1 MKPIKPY
8 KNIYK
13 HQEKKEKKEED
24 LRESRALGPNAAVV
38 ADDGCGGEVIA
49 FDFAH
54 EMIIDVGLP
63 RHLPLLLLLLC
74 TSEIVFL
81 IPVALEIFYVVVVCE
96 FVFKFRWVLLSA
108 EESTK

>member
-1 MKPIKPY
+1 MKPIKPH
-8 KNIYK
+8 KTICK
-13 HQEKKEKKEED
+13 HQENKKEKKEKKKREED

-63 RHLPLLLLLLC
+63 RHLLLLC
-74 TSEIVFL
+74 TSETVFL
-81 IPVALEIFYVVVVCE
+81 ISVALEIFYVVVV
-96 FVFKFRWVLLSA
+96 
-108 EESTK
+108 

>member
-8 KNIYK
+8 KTICK
-13 HQEKKEKKEED
+13 HQENKKKKEKKKREED

-63 RHLPLLLLLLC
+63 RHLLLLC
-74 TSEIVFL
+74 TSETFSYLCCFGDFLCCCSLRVFL
-81 IPVALEIFYVVVVCE
+81 
-96 FVFKFRWVLLSA
+96 
-108 EESTK
+108 